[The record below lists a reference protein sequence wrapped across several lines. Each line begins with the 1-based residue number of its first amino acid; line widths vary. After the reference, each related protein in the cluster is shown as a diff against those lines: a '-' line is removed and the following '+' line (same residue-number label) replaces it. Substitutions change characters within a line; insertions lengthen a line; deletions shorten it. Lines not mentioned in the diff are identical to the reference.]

1 MNKYTINKAKAA
13 AASRTPKGEES
24 ARIVVLRIADTVN
37 AATEYKTAAE
47 VAALIDLGRVD
58 ATEEV
63 IAAIKD
69 YAKVYRT
76 ANAGMMERDLAHL
89 RYLIN
94 PESAE
99 AKTAYETAAA
109 DWDLTLA
116 LRRADA
122 ERKLRDTV
130 INGREAYVTA
140 ATAKANKAY
149 TRKEEAVARLDKR
162 AAAAT
167 ATEQKAA
174 A

>member
-24 ARIVVLRIADTVN
+24 ARVIVLRIADTAS
-37 AATEYKTAAE
+37 AAMEYKTAAE

-63 IAAIKD
+63 ISAVKD
-69 YAKVYRT
+69 YSKVYRT
-76 ANAGMMERDLAHL
+76 ANIGMMERDLAHI

-94 PESAE
+94 PESTE

-109 DWDLTLA
+109 DWELTLA

-162 AAAAT
+162 AAAA
-167 ATEQKAA
+167 APEQKAA